1 MGRRKKIEIA
11 PEEHVTQ
18 FVCPICGKTFED
30 AEDLCF
36 YIGEM
41 QKTCSWKCFIDH
53 IRSLPKVEKKPG
65 RRKDPNS
72 LTEAWASQSVEESK
86 NN

>member
-11 PEEHVTQ
+11 PEEPTTQ

-36 YIGEM
+36 YVGEM

-65 RRKDPNS
+65 RPQRANS
-72 LTEAWASQSVEESK
+72 LTEAWADKAGKDQE
-86 NN
+86 N